1 MWLRNRIELVSNLRV
16 VVLASGA
23 GTLFEALAI
32 RADEIGIEIVGLVTD
47 AKVAAC
53 DRAAALNI
61 PVTVVPMSVD
71 RISWDQSLATEL
83 RRLQPELIIS
93 AGFMKIF
100 GKEVLASYMGRII
113 NIHPALLPLFPGAH
127 AVRDALQAG
136 VSETGAT
143 VHFVDAGIDT
153 GQIIMQQQV
162 MVEPDDTEALLH
174 ERIKVVE
181 REILMRVVRDIANGK
196 IMLGGTVHK

>member
-1 MWLRNRIELVSNLRV
+1 MPNLRV

-32 RADEIGIEIVGLVTD
+32 RADEIGIEIVGLVAD

-61 PVTVVPMSVD
+61 PVTVIPMSVD
-71 RISWDQSLATEL
+71 RIAWDQSLATEL
-83 RRLQPELIIS
+83 RRLKPELIIS
-93 AGFMKIF
+93 AGFMKIL
-100 GKEVLASYMGRII
+100 GQEVLASYMGRII
-113 NIHPALLPLFPGAH
+113 NTHPALLPLFPGAH

-143 VHFVDAGIDT
+143 VHFVDSGIDT
-153 GQIIMQQQV
+153 GQVIMQQQV
-162 MVEPDDTEALLH
+162 TVEPDDTEALLH

-181 REILMRVVRDIANGK
+181 REILVRVVRDIANGK
-196 IMLGGTVHK
+196 IMLGDTVHK

>member
-1 MWLRNRIELVSNLRV
+1 MPNLRV

-47 AKVAAC
+47 AKVTAC
-53 DRAAALNI
+53 DRAVALNI

-71 RISWDQSLATEL
+71 RISWDQALATEL

-93 AGFMKIF
+93 AGFMKIL
-100 GKEVLASYMGRII
+100 GKEVLASYVGRII
-113 NIHPALLPLFPGAH
+113 NTHPALLPLFPGAH

-153 GQIIMQQQV
+153 GQIIVQQQV
-162 MVEPDDTEALLH
+162 MVEPNDTEALLH

-181 REILMRVVRDIANGK
+181 REILVRVVRDIANGK
-196 IMLGGTVHK
+196 IMLGDTVHK

>member
-1 MWLRNRIELVSNLRV
+1 MPNLRV

-61 PVTVVPMSVD
+61 PVTVIPMTVD
-71 RISWDQSLATEL
+71 RIAWDQSLATEL
-83 RRLQPELIIS
+83 RRLKPELIIS
-93 AGFMKIF
+93 AGFMKIL
-100 GKEVLASYMGRII
+100 GQEVLASYMGRII
-113 NIHPALLPLFPGAH
+113 NTHPALLPLFPGAH

-136 VSETGAT
+136 ALETGAT

-162 MVEPDDTEALLH
+162 MVEPDDTETLLH

-181 REILMRVVRDIANGK
+181 REILVRVVRDIANGK
-196 IMLGGTVHK
+196 IMLGDTVHK

>member
-1 MWLRNRIELVSNLRV
+1 MWLRNRIELVSSLRV

-32 RADEIGIEIVGLVTD
+32 RADEIGIKIVGMVTD
-47 AKVAAC
+47 AKVPAC

-61 PVTVVPMSVD
+61 PVTLIPMSVD
-71 RISWDQSLATEL
+71 RIAWDQSLATEL
-83 RRLQPELIIS
+83 RRLNPELIIS
-93 AGFMKIF
+93 AGFMKIL
-100 GKEVLASYMGRII
+100 GQEVLASFIGRII
-113 NIHPALLPLFPGAH
+113 NTHPALLPLFPGAH

-153 GQIIMQQQV
+153 GQVILQQQV

-181 REILMRVVRDIANGK
+181 RELLVRVVRDIANGK
-196 IMLGGTVHK
+196 IELGDTVHK

>member
-1 MWLRNRIELVSNLRV
+1 VPNLRV

-32 RADEIGIEIVGLVTD
+32 RANDIEIEIVGLVTD
-47 AKVAAC
+47 AEVAAC

-61 PVTVVPMSVD
+61 PVTVIPMSVD
-71 RISWDQSLATEL
+71 RIAWDLSLATEL
-83 RRLQPELIIS
+83 RRLKPELIVS
-93 AGFMKIF
+93 AGFMKIL
-100 GKEVLASYMGRII
+100 GQEVLASYMGRII
-113 NIHPALLPLFPGAH
+113 NTHPALLPLFPGAH

-136 VSETGAT
+136 VLETGAT

-153 GQIIMQQQV
+153 GPIIMQQQV

-181 REILMRVVRDIANGK
+181 REILVRVVRDIANGK
-196 IMLGGTVHK
+196 IMLGDTVHK